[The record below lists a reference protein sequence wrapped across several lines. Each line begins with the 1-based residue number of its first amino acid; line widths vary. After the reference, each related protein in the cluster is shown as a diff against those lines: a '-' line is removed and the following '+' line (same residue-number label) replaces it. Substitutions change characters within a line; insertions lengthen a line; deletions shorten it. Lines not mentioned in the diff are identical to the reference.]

1 MKVSHRKQ
9 DRVDQQ
15 TRIRVGTQM
24 GLKSGSKAMGSRQGS
39 PALLFDLQS
48 YSFPH
53 LCLSGACH
61 FSLNC
66 CHDLCSDGRKTTKQ
80 SEFYTAQLLLSAQ
93 TQNHVS
99 QNKFQ
104 NAGSY
109 FNGPGQHL
117 HLVPKRC
124 SESALTC
131 QHPLSPD
138 GQAEV
143 KRGRGCCSDL
153 NNGPQRYPGS
163 NLWNL

>member
-48 YSFPH
+48 YSFPQ

-93 TQNHVS
+93 TQNHIS
-99 QNKFQ
+99 QNKFRMQ
-104 NAGSY
+104 GHISM
-109 FNGPGQHL
+109 G
-117 HLVPKRC
+117 LVSTFTLCRKGVQKVHSHVSTHC
-124 SESALTC
+124 HQMA
-131 QHPLSPD
+131 
-138 GQAEV
+138 
-143 KRGRGCCSDL
+143 K
-153 NNGPQRYPGS
+153 QRSKGGGVAVVT
-163 NLWNL
+163 

>member
-24 GLKSGSKAMGSRQGS
+24 GLKSGSKAMGSWQGS

-53 LCLSGACH
+53 LCFSGACH

-66 CHDLCSDGRKTTKQ
+66 CHDLCSDGRKTTKR

-109 FNGPGQHL
+109 FNGPGQHPHLRL
-117 HLVPKRC
+117 HKAQKVFRKC
-124 SESALTC
+124 THMSAPIVTRW
-131 QHPLSPD
+131 PSR
-138 GQAEV
+138 GQKGE
-143 KRGRGCCSDL
+143 GL
-153 NNGPQRYPGS
+153 LQ
-163 NLWNL
+163 